1 MPNQTNVWLAALT
14 ALSLTVTAVVG
25 KQLSDTRAEL
35 TRTQT
40 ELAAAKNRLHQAVQ
54 AQARLQGQLDTL
66 RRQHADRLAAL
77 DKALRQSPNWA
88 NQALPENLKQEL
100 NRD

>member
-1 MPNQTNVWLAALT
+1 MNKAVFACAAAMLALMFVA
-14 ALSLTVTAVVG
+14 AAAV
-25 KQLSDTRAEL
+25 KQLTDTRAEL

-40 ELAAAKNRLHQAVQ
+40 ALTAAQDKLQQAVQ
-54 AQARLQGQLDTL
+54 EQARLQGRLDAL
-66 RRQHADRLAAL
+66 HREHADRLAAL

-88 NQALPENLKQEL
+88 NQPLPENLKQEL